1 MKAFRCDLMDALHQ
15 SQRRVDC
22 LDYLIR
28 LTEKEIRVRQNCQE
42 KSAGKKSCSQKKY

>member
-1 MKAFRCDLMDALHQ
+1 MDALHQ

-28 LTEKEIRVRQNCQE
+28 LTEKEIRVRQNWQE